1 MKNFTKFGKYS
12 ASWLPETFL
21 TFEGRV
27 SWVDVFN
34 KKELIMKMRFIT
46 PVSGLLALS
55 SLLYAR
61 EFTDTQ
67 GRKLD
72 ADILSVAGDQV
83 TLKRKSDMRT
93 FTVASTTFSEDDQKF
108 IEEWAATSMKYSFD
122 VSYVKKKISDVKAQ
136 KGVVKTETETW
147 VYEVRVKNLLAV
159 PVGELRVDHWC
170 FRRDDEGKGKV
181 PAKIVSSGS
190 NKIESIEGLATV
202 NVDSSEIIL
211 EKSQL
216 QGNFYYL
223 NGNKDKQEDGM
234 GGIAIRIFDKNGKEI
249 HSWATKDDLLAATK
263 GKSVGQVSGINS
275 SPFTPR

>member
-1 MKNFTKFGKYS
+1 MVSLASVRKKLSVMKTRFFTP
-12 ASWLPETFL
+12 LCVFL
-21 TFEGRV
+21 A
-27 SWVDVFN
+27 
-34 KKELIMKMRFIT
+34 I
-46 PVSGLLALS
+46 S
-55 SLLYAR
+55 SVLHAR
-61 EFTDTQ
+61 EFTDAQ

-108 IEEWAATSMKYSFD
+108 IEEWSATSMTYSFD
-122 VSYVKKKISDVKAQ
+122 ISYVKKKISDVKKQ
-136 KGVVKTETETW
+136 KGVVKMETETW
-147 VYEVRVKNLLAV
+147 VYEVRVKNRLAV

-181 PAKIVSSGS
+181 PAKIVSSGT
-190 NKIESIEGLATV
+190 NKIESIEGFATV
-202 NVDSSEIIL
+202 NVDSSEVIL

-234 GGIAIRIFDKNGKEI
+234 GGIAIRIFDKNGKEV

-263 GKSVGQVSGINS
+263 GKTVGDV
-275 SPFTPR
+275 R